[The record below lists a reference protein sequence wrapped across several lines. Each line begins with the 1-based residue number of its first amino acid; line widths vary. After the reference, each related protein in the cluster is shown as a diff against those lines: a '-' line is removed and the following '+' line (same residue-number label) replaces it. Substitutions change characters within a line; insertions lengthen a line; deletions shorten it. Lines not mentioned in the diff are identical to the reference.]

1 MAPKKTRYQEICHP
15 THPEFRLETSPF
27 YLMAHADFDYHEDM
41 SLVLAK
47 HGVDRSMYRIMTVL
61 REQQPSNIGLL
72 AERALMKRNT
82 ASRVIERMTERGL
95 VTTTENAQD
104 SRVTD
109 VVLTPRG
116 RDLLNTLTPIVG
128 RQFQRAVEGI
138 GEEGLE
144 QLVTLL
150 QKVCR
155 NLTRSPIESLADAS
169 AGARREGLGRLPA
182 GQVWA
187 ASASASPDSGT
198 PTLARIEVTQG
209 KGRGIR
215 LVGRSSVALR
225 ESLKTAREY
234 LHEHSRSLLGERDLN
249 GKELVAKITP
259 LDGGGGDAPFSLG
272 LLLAL
277 CSAVLKKP
285 LRTGLLVVGELPE
298 EGGET
303 VKQPVDFIG
312 ALLEQ
317 GARGVLL
324 PVSWRRAAAGI
335 SDEMA
340 TRLEIVFYADARDA
354 LGKALQ
360 E

>member
-1 MAPKKTRYQEICHP
+1 MATKKPRYQEICHP

-47 HGVDRSMYRIMTVL
+47 HGVDRSIYRIMTVL

-95 VTTTENAQD
+95 VATKENASD

-128 RQFQRAVEGI
+128 RQFQRAVEGL

-155 NLTRSPIESLADAS
+155 NLARSPIEALADAP
-169 AGARREGLGRLPA
+169 AGAMREGLGRLPA

-187 ASASASPDSGT
+187 ASPSSASAA
-198 PTLARIEVTQG
+198 PTLARVEVTQP
-209 KGRGIR
+209 KGRGVR
-215 LVGRSSVALR
+215 LAGKSSVALR
-225 ESLKTAREY
+225 EGLKKARDY
-234 LHEHSRSLLGERDLN
+234 LHAHGRSLFGDKDID
-249 GKELVAKITP
+249 GKELVAKIDP
-259 LDGGGGDAPFSLG
+259 LNGSGVDAPFSLG

-277 CSAVLKKP
+277 CSSVLKKP
-285 LRTGLLVVGELPE
+285 LRSGLLIVGELSN
-298 EGGET
+298 EGGEPIKHT
-303 VKQPVDFIG
+303 TDFIE
-312 ALLEQ
+312 AALEQ
-317 GARGVLL
+317 GARAVLL
-324 PVSWRRAAAGI
+324 PVSCRRAAAGI
-335 SDEMA
+335 SDEIA
-340 TRLEIVFYADARDA
+340 TQLEMVFFADARDA
-354 LGKALQ
+354 LLKALP

>member
-1 MAPKKTRYQEICHP
+1 MAQKKTRYQEICHP

-150 QKVCR
+150 QKICR
-155 NLTRSPIESLADAS
+155 NLTRSPIEALADAS
-169 AGARREGLGRLPA
+169 VGARREGLGRLPA

-187 ASASASPDSGT
+187 ASTSRDSAA

-215 LVGRSSVALR
+215 LVGKSSVALR
-225 ESLKTAREY
+225 EGLKTAREY
-234 LHEHSRSLLGERDLN
+234 LHEHSRSLLGERDVN

-259 LDGGGGDAPFSLG
+259 LGGSGGDASFSLG

-277 CSAVLKKP
+277 CSSVLKKP
-285 LRTGLLVVGELPE
+285 LRTGLLVVGELPQ
-298 EGGET
+298 EGGEA
-303 VKQPVDFIG
+303 VKHPVDFIG
-312 ALLEQ
+312 ALVEQ

-324 PVSWRRAAAGI
+324 PVSWRRVAAGI

-340 TRLEIVFYADARDA
+340 TRLEIVFFADARDA